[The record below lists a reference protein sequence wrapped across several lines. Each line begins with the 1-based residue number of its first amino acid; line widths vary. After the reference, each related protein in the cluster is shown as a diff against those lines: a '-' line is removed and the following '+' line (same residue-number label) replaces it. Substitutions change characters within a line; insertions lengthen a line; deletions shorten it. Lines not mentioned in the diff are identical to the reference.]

1 MRYIGH
7 LLKEL
12 MLLALMVALIT
23 GCQRRASEKS
33 ARGAATNRNVATR
46 PALRPV
52 AARRPPGPRP
62 RPAMA
67 ARPVDPDPPAT
78 RLPARLRR
86 LGADEPKLRAGKML
100 SYASR
105 WNRRVYVKQKGEV
118 RYLYLGRKDV
128 IHTRMDMKR
137 PARLLSP
144 YARCMLV
151 ALGYF
156 ADVRKEMRRAVMI
169 GLGGGALTRFF
180 YTHWP
185 SVVFHSV
192 EIDPVVVAVARQLF
206 HVRETA
212 TYRSYA
218 MDGRRFVREANK
230 PYDLIVVDAFDAAA
244 TMPKQ
249 LASVEFFRLLKKRLT
264 PRGVLVVNFLVHDR
278 RIYSAVVRTVRSV
291 FPAVARFPLR
301 RMASFNSLL
310 VAPAD
315 PRRRPRAAVL
325 RQRVERLRR
334 RLGLDDS
341 VKHCLDAQDS
351 DRLVAPQGP
360 LLRDPPAPRPVR

>member
-1 MRYIGH
+1 
-7 LLKEL
+7 
-12 MLLALMVALIT
+12 MLWGLVVLVVGLIS
-23 GCQRRASEKS
+23 GCQKRSSRNS
-33 ARGAATNRNVATR
+33 AEGPAATPAVATG
-46 PALRPV
+46 L
-52 AARRPPGPRP
+52 
-62 RPAMA
+62 A
-67 ARPVDPDPPAT
+67 ARPVARPGSRPAVARQSPRPRTKPEQAKRSVDPDPLATPLPAT
-78 RLPARLRR
+78 LRR

-100 SYASR
+100 SYPSR
-105 WNRRVYVKQKGEV
+105 WNRQVYVKQKGAV

-128 IHTRMDMKR
+128 IHTRMDMKH
-137 PARLLSP
+137 PGRLLSP

-156 ADVRKEMRRAVMI
+156 ADLRKEMRRAVMI

-180 YTHWP
+180 HMHWP
-185 SVVFHSV
+185 AMAFHSV

-206 HVRETA
+206 HVSETS

-218 MDGRRFVREANK
+218 MDGRRFVREAKK

-264 PRGVLVVNFLVHDR
+264 PHGVLVVNFLVHDR

-315 PRRRPRAAVL
+315 PGRRPKGGL
-325 RQRVERLRR
+325 LRR
-334 RLGLDDS
+334 RVEKLGRGLGLTYS
-341 VKHCLDAQDS
+341 VKRCLDAVDS
-351 DRLVAPQGP
+351 DQLVDPKGP
-360 LLRDPPAPRPVR
+360 LLRDPPRAR